1 MSRLLFFCTAALVFA
16 QLIAAEP
23 LVTPPNDLGT
33 LGGVHS
39 TATIVNDQGQ
49 VVGTS
54 DFRFDRAFGTLQH
67 AFSWTLEGGSRWC

>member
-1 MSRLLFFCTAALVFA
+1 MSRRLFFCTVALVFA

-23 LVTPPNDLGT
+23 LVSPPNDLAT
-33 LGGVHS
+33 LGAVNG
-39 TATIVNDQGQ
+39 TATVVNDQSH

-54 DFRFDRAFGTLQH
+54 DFRFDRALGTLPH